1 MRPDTFAQLKNG
13 ASKPFL
19 LMLDG
24 YHILT
29 LTHRDA
35 PLETIA
41 HAIAPAESTPI
52 ALQNLK
58 TAMGWEE
65 LLYLA
70 TCNRVTYVFYSAA
83 PVDQAVAQQMLEL
96 LRPDLSDELKQNT
109 ALKMRQLHGSDAVT
123 HLLEVAS
130 SMDSLV
136 VGEREIIRQLRQAYD
151 QSRDWQLTG
160 DHLRLLLGFTIE
172 TAKDIYTHTGI
183 GRRALSVVALAF
195 GEMQK
200 AGLPLNA
207 RMLMIG
213 AGETNALFAKFLVK
227 AGYRNVTVFNRSFEK
242 AQTLA
247 QANDWRAFPLDE
259 LAYFSE
265 GFDAL
270 VVCTGATQAI
280 VTPAIYRELL
290 AKETGKKVV
299 VDLSIPHNVARE
311 TVQQFSMQ
319 YIEIE
324 SLKETA
330 NENLAYREQERD
342 RAAGLIQE
350 RILQFRER
358 WHERQVERLM
368 AHIPDEVK
376 AVKERAINEVFGKE
390 FAQLDPAAQELVQR
404 MLGYMEKKCVAI
416 PIKAAKAVALRSSK
430 AHKGISLPA

>member
-1 MRPDTFAQLKNG
+1 
-13 ASKPFL
+13 
-19 LMLDG
+19 MLDG

-35 PLETIA
+35 PLETLA
-41 HAIAPAESTPI
+41 HAIVPGENI
-52 ALQNLK
+52 ALTLQHLK
-58 TAMGWEE
+58 AEMGWEE

-70 TCNRVTYVFYSAA
+70 TCNRVTYVFYTQDIVNQDTAE
-83 PVDQAVAQQMLEL
+83 QMLTE
-96 LRPDLSDELKQNT
+96 LRPELSEILVQKT
-109 ALKMRQLHGSDAVT
+109 AAKMRLMQGSEAVM

-151 QSRDWQLTG
+151 QSKLWNLTG

-172 TAKDIYTHTGI
+172 TAKEVYTHTGI

-195 GEMQK
+195 GELIK
-200 AGLPLNA
+200 TGLRPDA
-207 RMLMIG
+207 RILMIG
-213 AGETNALFAKFLVK
+213 AGETNALFAKFLAK
-227 AGYRNVTVFNRSFEK
+227 AKFTQVTVFNRSFEK
-242 AQTLA
+242 ARSLA
-247 QANDWRAFPLDE
+247 QANGWRAFPLDE

-265 GFDAL
+265 GFDAM

-280 VTPAIYRELL
+280 VTPALYRALL
-290 AKETGKKVV
+290 AGQDVKKVV

-311 TVQQFSMQ
+311 TVAEFPMQ

-324 SLKETA
+324 CLKETA

-342 RAAGLIQE
+342 RAAGLLQE

-358 WHERQVERLM
+358 WHERQVERAL

-376 AVKERAINEVFGKE
+376 AVKDRAIHEVFSKE
-390 FAQLDPAAQELVQR
+390 FAQLDPAAQDLVHR
-404 MLGYMEKKCVAI
+404 MMGYMEKKCVAI
-416 PIKAAKAVALRSSK
+416 PIKAAKAIALRGQK
-430 AHKGISLPA
+430 KRKGLSLPA

>member
-1 MRPDTFAQLKNG
+1 
-13 ASKPFL
+13 
-19 LMLDG
+19 MLDG

-35 PLETIA
+35 PLETLA
-41 HAIAPAESTPI
+41 HAIAPGENPAH

-58 TAMGWEE
+58 EQMGWEE

-70 TCNRVTYVFYSAA
+70 TCNRVTYVFYSQT
-83 PVDQAVAQQMLEL
+83 PVNQYVAGQMLAT
-96 LRPDLSDELKQNT
+96 LRPDLSEVLVQKT
-109 ALKMRQLHGSDAVT
+109 ASKMRLLHGSDAVT

-151 QSRDWQLTG
+151 QSREWNLTG

-172 TAKDIYTHTGI
+172 TAKEIYTHTGI

-195 GEMQK
+195 GEMMK
-200 AGLPLNA
+200 TGLRPEA
-207 RMLMIG
+207 RILMVG
-213 AGETNALFAKFLVK
+213 AGETNALFAKFLAK
-227 AGYRNVTVFNRSFEK
+227 AKFTNVTVFNRTFEK

-247 QANDWRAFPLDE
+247 QANGWRAFRLDE

-280 VTPAIYRELL
+280 ISPALYRDLL
-290 AKETGKKVV
+290 ADENGKKVV

-311 TVQQFSMQ
+311 TVEAFPMQ

-342 RAAGLIQE
+342 RAAGLIQN

-358 WHERQVERLM
+358 WHERQVERSM
-368 AHIPDEVK
+368 AHIPAEMK
-376 AVKERAINEVFGKE
+376 AVKDRAINEVFGKE
-390 FAQLDPAAQELVQR
+390 FAQLDPAAQDLVQR

-416 PIKAAKAVALRSSK
+416 PIKAAKAIALQGKKRQMVT
-430 AHKGISLPA
+430 IPR

>member
-1 MRPDTFAQLKNG
+1 
-13 ASKPFL
+13 
-19 LMLDG
+19 MLDG

-35 PLETIA
+35 PLEMLA
-41 HAIAPAESTPI
+41 HAIAPSDNPVL

-58 TAMGWEE
+58 AEMGWDE

-70 TCNRVTYVFYSAA
+70 TCNRVSYVFYSKSPAGQNIPFKVLAA
-83 PVDQAVAQQMLEL
+83 
-96 LRPDLSDELKQNT
+96 LRPDLPEIVMEKT
-109 ALKMRQLHGSDAVT
+109 AARMRLLSGAEAVA

-136 VGEREIIRQLRQAYD
+136 VGEREIIRQIRQAYE
-151 QSRDWQLTG
+151 QSREWNLTG
-160 DHLRLLLGFTIE
+160 DHLRLLLGFTVE
-172 TAKDIYTHTGI
+172 TAKEIYTRTGI

-200 AGLPLNA
+200 TGLRPDA
-207 RMLMIG
+207 RVLMVG
-213 AGETNALFAKFLVK
+213 AGETNALFAKFLAK
-227 AGYRNVTVFNRSFEK
+227 AKFRHVTVFNRTFEK

-247 QANDWRAFPLDE
+247 QANGWRALPLDE
-259 LAYFSE
+259 LPYFSE

-280 VTPAIYRELL
+280 ISPTLYRDLL
-290 AKETGKKVV
+290 ADESGRNVV

-311 TVQQFSMQ
+311 TVQAFPMQ

-330 NENLAYREQERD
+330 SENLAYREQERD
-342 RAAGLIQE
+342 RAEGLIQE
-350 RILQFRER
+350 RVLAFREL
-358 WHERQVERLM
+358 WHERQVERSL
-368 AHIPDEVK
+368 AHIPDEVR
-376 AVKERAINEVFGKE
+376 AVKDRAIQEIFEKE
-390 FAQLDPAAQELVQR
+390 FAQLDPAAQDLVHR

-416 PIKAAKAVALRSSK
+416 PIKAAKAIALHGK
-430 AHKGISLPA
+430 KKQAAVVLQ